1 MADNFQIRDVFN
13 EKVVNGLA
21 DRLKAAMPNFEKN
34 KFNKYIIPKLP
45 NLTYS
50 ERSALITEG
59 LEKFLPKEFTKA
71 VPILLAAQLPPYPT
85 DILENTNDRFITV
98 PQTTFISRNGLK
110 HFDLSMKALYEMTQR
125 LSSEWAIRVF
135 LEKYPDKSL
144 ALLKKWTKDKNPHV
158 RRLASEGTRPLLPW
172 GKRLNH
178 FKENPGITIELLNL
192 LQNDPS
198 EYVRRS
204 VANHLNDHAKYHPDL
219 VVKTLKTWKKN
230 HPGKNMDRLIKHA
243 TRTLV
248 KNGHQGAL
256 EIIGFKKGAKI
267 KIESFITEI
276 GRAHV

>member
-1 MADNFQIRDVFN
+1 M
-13 EKVVNGLA
+13 
-21 DRLKAAMPNFEKN
+21 
-34 KFNKYIIPKLP
+34 
-45 NLTYS
+45 
-50 ERSALITEG
+50 
-59 LEKFLPKEFTKA
+59 
-71 VPILLAAQLPPYPT
+71 
-85 DILENTNDRFITV
+85 
-98 PQTTFISRNGLK
+98 
-110 HFDLSMKALYEMTQR
+110 HALYEMTQR

-144 ALLKKWTKDKNPHV
+144 AVLKKWAKDKSPHV
-158 RRLASEGTRPLLPW
+158 RRLVSEGTRPLLPW

-178 FKENPGITIELLNL
+178 FKENPQITIELLNL
-192 LQNDPS
+192 LQNDSS

-219 VVKTLKTWKKN
+219 VVKTLNSWKKN

-267 KIESFITEI
+267 NIEGFMIDKEIKIGSHLNFSFNIISTDKKNQKILIDYVIYFKKSDGSLSPKVFKLTSKELKKDEKISITKKHSFKIITTRSYYPGLHKISIQVNGEE
-276 GRAHV
+276 RASKEFNLIK